1 MVSLLELPALNPA
14 GRGGDQCL
22 DEACAATLAVCEARD
37 NGRIAD
43 TDAELLLRYIGT
55 ALVSGQLIQIANELI
70 VGESPAKLR
79 PANPAP
85 AANQPEGEADWAA
98 ISNSPVFAGFGA
110 EQTAQLVELSLK
122 WANLQAADRRH
133 ARLFKLLASG
143 IVVGAAA
150 VALLVLS
157 VA

>member
-1 MVSLLELPALNPA
+1 MTSLLELPALNP
-14 GRGGDQCL
+14 GGQGGDQRL
-22 DEACAATLAVCEARD
+22 DEVCAAALAVCEARD
-37 NGRIAD
+37 NGRITGA
-43 TDAELLLRYIGT
+43 DAELLLRYIGT

-85 AANQPEGEADWAA
+85 AANRPGGDVDWAA
-98 ISNSPVFAGFGA
+98 IANSPIFSGFGP
-110 EQTAQLVELSLK
+110 EQTAQLIELSLK
-122 WANLQAADRRH
+122 WAKLQAADRRH
-133 ARLFKLLASG
+133 ARLFRLIASG
-143 IVVGAAA
+143 VVVGAAA